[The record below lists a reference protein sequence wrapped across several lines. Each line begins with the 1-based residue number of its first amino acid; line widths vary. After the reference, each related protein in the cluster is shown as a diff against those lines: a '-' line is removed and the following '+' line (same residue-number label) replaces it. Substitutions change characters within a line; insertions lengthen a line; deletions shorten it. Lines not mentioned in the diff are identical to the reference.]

1 MKSKGLLG
9 KRVEREPPSTESPFD
24 AWRVPVLGSATLSV
38 GYEEEEEAE
47 RAAREMF
54 AQMDKKE
61 ETIEELDDFYAEEE
75 EEEDNDDDDEETAN
89 ATAAEEPEPMEVDW
103 EPQDNP
109 LDPRFTLLGRTSPEK
124 YQRPAVAPLAYDGLT
139 FQHVETTYDID
150 YRAQAPVIRLWGV
163 TEQGNSVLV
172 EDRTFRPYFYA
183 AISSE
188 EETRYVERKL
198 EALLKE
204 KFHTIAAVKKRKSTE
219 TKGFG
224 KPLDKYV
231 LGMEEHFGISMAG
244 YHPPDKPR
252 SRMIKITLAYP
263 KHIAAARDALERAE
277 FGRRY
282 VTYEGNVPFELR
294 YMIDR
299 KIHGCQW
306 LHLPRASFKMIPF
319 KDHKSTA
326 QYELHLEDAE
336 ALQALTVEER
346 GDIAPMRFMSY
357 DIEVL
362 RKGPGFPTA
371 DKDPI
376 IMVTC
381 ALHVVGKQPVDQHR
395 VCFALRP
402 PPGTGGSRAFQQFL
416 EEHSEDEIY
425 VFDDERDLL
434 LAWRQYVIECDP
446 DALTGWNIDN
456 FDNPYMAG
464 RSQALGI
471 YKEFMSFTRL
481 RNKRCWIRECKFESK
496 AHGARVSKELL
507 CEGRFSY
514 DGLLFLLR
522 GQMEKYPSY
531 KLNYISQTLLG
542 DQKLDVDYTQIPI
555 LYEGTDEDR
564 TRLLWY
570 CLKDT
575 LLPLRLLDKLMAVVN
590 GVEQSRVTGVPLK
603 WLLSRGQG
611 VKTDSAMLRTKADYE
626 HRPSRSPPARQTG
639 GGHVEEPLRGF
650 YDWPIASL
658 DFSSLYPSIMIA
670 HNMCYTTKVSLEWA
684 RAHLRPEDYWIPY
697 PSVDEEDHDPRRAK
711 KMSKKERERA
721 AFNASMAGKPVDFCF
736 VKPHIKEGVLPKLLA
751 HFLSTRAAVK
761 RMMKTEKDP
770 FRYQVLDGR
779 QLAIKLCANS
789 VYGYTK
795 GHICRDDQVMDAVT
809 SCGRNMLG
817 ISKKTVL
824 APGVLGADGKWSGGF
839 KGRPV
844 VDVVACKK
852 AGIDPEEEPGPG
864 QKDPRI
870 FMPCEPIVVYGDT
883 DSVMISFGNTT
894 LADVMRFGKEASE
907 ACTAKFTKPCALL
920 FEAVKLRALYLNRKR
935 YAALQ
940 IENLIPGERLA
951 SAIARAIKGGDRCTV
966 FKGLESKRR
975 DNAPIGGGTQAK
987 VLTILMHEADI
998 EKAEQVVKDTVAEL
1012 LMGRVDMSELVIT
1025 KGLSKTEE
1033 QYARGGTKQ
1042 QHVELVKRIKARSLV
1057 TGETVPETGDRVGYV
1072 MLAGTA
1078 KKSGK
1083 GASKANE
1090 LSEDPLHAMKTHAPI
1105 DTTYYIKK
1113 QILPAVMRVFVGV
1126 HEPEKCVEFK
1136 SGLSD
1141 TALEGFKSY
1150 HRLFAPHLDH
1160 MKSKVVPRAKN
1171 FGIAAWARAVPTC
1184 LGCGSTLTY
1193 KSGTDAGPVCRNCD
1207 RETVRFA
1214 VEQKHARK
1222 RVDHETAWDICRKCQ
1237 GGSFGKVTCSN
1248 MSCTNFFH
1256 REKVLTDL
1264 EDVEKEMKRF
1274 L

>member
-1 MKSKGLLG
+1 MLKGLLG
-9 KRVEREPPSTESPFD
+9 KRAKPDNEWNVPILDANGALLAVE
-24 AWRVPVLGSATLSV
+24 
-38 GYEEEEEAE
+38 YEAE
-47 RAAREMF
+47 QEAENEAKKMF
-54 AQMDKKE
+54 AQLERKE
-61 ETIEELDDFYAEEE
+61 LLDFEPNDDFYAEDG
-75 EEEDNDDDDEETAN
+75 EEEDDDQ
-89 ATAAEEPEPMEVDW
+89 AAKPMEVEW
-103 EPQDNP
+103 EPKPNP
-109 LDPRFTLLGRTSPEK
+109 LDPSFTLAKKCDPKLYR
-124 YQRPAVAPLAYDGLT
+124 RPAAPPLAYDGLC

-150 YRAQAPVIRLWGV
+150 YQKQTPVIRLWGV
-163 TEQGNSVLV
+163 TAQGNSVLV

-183 AISSE
+183 AIGNEQETAYVKKRLE
-188 EETRYVERKL
+188 E
-198 EALLKE
+198 LLKE
-204 KFHTIAAVKKRKSTE
+204 KFHTIGAAKSATVVQ
-219 TKGFG
+219 
-224 KPLDKYV
+224 KPLERYV
-231 LGMEEHFGISMAG
+231 LDMTVEPGVSMAG
-244 YHPPDKPR
+244 YHPPNQPLT
-252 SRMIKITLAYP
+252 RMVKITVAFP
-263 KHIAAARDALERAE
+263 KHVAAARDALEQAL

-294 YMIDR
+294 YMIDHG
-299 KIHGCQW
+299 IHGCQW
-306 LHLPRASFKMIPF
+306 IQLPRASFRHVS
-319 KDHKSTA
+319 DYKSTA
-326 QYELHLEDAE
+326 QYEVELTDSSAI
-336 ALQALTVEER
+336 QALAVEER

-362 RKGPGFPTA
+362 RKGRGFPTA

-376 IMVTC
+376 IMITC

-402 PPGTGGSRAFQQFL
+402 KNGSFL
-416 EEHSEDEIY
+416 PFSDEDQKDTEIY
-425 VFDDERDLL
+425 LFDDERDLL
-434 LAWRQYVIECDP
+434 MAWRQYVLECDP

-464 RSQALGI
+464 RAQTLGI
-471 YKEFMSFTRL
+471 YNEFMAFTRL
-481 RNKRCWIRECKFESK
+481 NKKRCWIREAKFESK

-522 GQMEKYPSY
+522 GQMEKFPSY
-531 KLNYISQTLLG
+531 RLDYISQILLG
-542 DQKLDVDYTQIPI
+542 DRKLDVHYSQIPI
-555 LYEGTDEDR
+555 LYEGSDEDR

-611 VKTDSAMLRTKADYE
+611 IKTDSAMLRTKAPHE
-626 HRPSRSPPARQTG
+626 HRPSRSPPPKPTG

-650 YDWPIASL
+650 YDFPIASL

-670 HNMCYTTKVSLEWA
+670 HNMCYTTKVPLAWA
-684 RAHLRPEDYWIPY
+684 RANLRPEDYWIPY
-697 PSVDEEDHDPRRAK
+697 PAVDESDADPRRAK

-721 AFNASMAGKPVDFCF
+721 AFNAQFAGKPVDFCF
-736 VKPHIKEGVLPKLLA
+736 VKKHIKEGVLPKLLDK
-751 HFLSTRAAVK
+751 FLKTRAAVK
-761 RMMKTEKDP
+761 RSMKSEKDP
-770 FRYQVLDGR
+770 FRYGVLDGR

-795 GHICRDDQVMDAVT
+795 GHICRDNDIMDAVT
-809 SCGRNMLG
+809 SCGRNMLE

-824 APGVLGADGKWSGGF
+824 ADGVLGEDGVWRGGF

-844 VDVVACKK
+844 VDVLACKK
-852 AGIDPEEEPGPG
+852 LGIDPEEEPVSEADRRPY
-864 QKDPRI
+864 
-870 FMPCEPIVVYGDT
+870 MPCQPTVIYGDT

-894 LADVMRFGKEASE
+894 LAQVMQFGKEASE
-907 ACTAKFTKPCALL
+907 ACTAKFEKPCALL

-987 VLTILMHEADI
+987 VLTILMHEANV
-998 EKAEQVVKDTVAEL
+998 EKAEQVVKDTVTEL

-1025 KGLSKTEE
+1025 KGLTKTEE

-1042 QHVELVKRIKARSLV
+1042 QHVELRKRILARALA
-1057 TGETVPETGDRVGYV
+1057 TGETVPEVGDRVPFV

-1083 GASKANE
+1083 GSSKASE
-1090 LSEDPLHAMKTHAPI
+1090 LSEDPLHAMRTGAPI
-1105 DTTYYIKK
+1105 DTTYYIRK

-1126 HEPEKCVEFK
+1126 HEPEKCVDFK

-1150 HRLFAPHLDH
+1150 HRLFSPHLPH
-1160 MKSKVVPRAKN
+1160 MKSKVIPRAKN
-1171 FGIAAWARAVPTC
+1171 FGIAAWARSVPTC

-1193 KSGTDAGPVCRNCD
+1193 KSGTDAGPVCRSCD
-1207 RETVRFA
+1207 VERVHFA
-1214 VEQKHARK
+1214 KAQEHARRK
-1222 RVDHETAWDICRKCQ
+1222 EAHDKAWDICRSCQ

-1248 MSCTNFFH
+1248 MSCDNFFH

-1264 EDVEKEMKRF
+1264 EDIEKEMKRF